1 MDAMTKAVYRQ
12 AIKLYELYLEGK
24 PINVIDP
31 DGSTPSTWGASATT
45 QGSSRGRGKP
55 ALMSFISKEV

>member
-31 DGSTPSTWGASATT
+31 DGSTL
-45 QGSSRGRGKP
+45 SRVTLEGRVQQLK
-55 ALMSFISKEV
+55 AVLEEEESQH